1 MALILLTG
9 AYNHLEGSI
18 LDNLPD
24 FDLEELVISYLQIKK
39 NFYVLSNSIA
49 NKSTTFYSSSLDNF
63 YVPSKVSRDISDT
76 LKLSLSGIKVEDLSD
91 IVTDEDYNKLLTV
104 EEIFN
109 ERLPVDLKAFILSV
123 FQVPIPFIKEH
134 Q

>member
-1 MALILLTG
+1 MLNPFIDG
-9 AYNHLEGSI
+9 RPIPN
-18 LDNLPD
+18 
-24 FDLEELVISYLQIKK
+24 IKV
-39 NFYVLSNSIA
+39 NFKVKIKT
-49 NKSTTFYSSSLDNF
+49 KSTEESSIWNSFFAYVMGKPRTKIEFITVALMRNF
-63 YVPSKVSRDISDT
+63 
-76 LKLSLSGIKVEDLSD
+76 SLSTIKAEDLNG
-91 IVTDEDYNKLLTV
+91 IITEEDYEKLLTV

>member
-1 MALILLTG
+1 MLNPFIDG
-9 AYNHLEGSI
+9 RPIPN
-18 LDNLPD
+18 
-24 FDLEELVISYLQIKK
+24 IKV
-39 NFYVLSNSIA
+39 NFKVKIKT
-49 NKSTTFYSSSLDNF
+49 KSTEESSIWNSFFAYVMGKPRTKIEFITVALMRNF
-63 YVPSKVSRDISDT
+63 
-76 LKLSLSGIKVEDLSD
+76 SLSTIKVEDLNG
-91 IVTDEDYNKLLTV
+91 IIAEEDYEKLLTV

>member
-1 MALILLTG
+1 MLNPFIDG
-9 AYNHLEGSI
+9 RPIPNI
-18 LDNLPD
+18 RVN
-24 FDLEELVISYLQIKK
+24 FKVKIKT
-39 NFYVLSNSIA
+39 
-49 NKSTTFYSSSLDNF
+49 KSTEESSIWNSFFAYVMGKPRTKIEFITVALMRNF
-63 YVPSKVSRDISDT
+63 
-76 LKLSLSGIKVEDLSD
+76 SLSTIKVEDLNGV
-91 IVTDEDYNKLLTV
+91 IAEEDYEKLLTV

>member
-1 MALILLTG
+1 MIHMLNPFIDG
-9 AYNHLEGSI
+9 RPIPNI
-18 LDNLPD
+18 RVN
-24 FDLEELVISYLQIKK
+24 FKVKIKT
-39 NFYVLSNSIA
+39 
-49 NKSTTFYSSSLDNF
+49 KSTEESSIWNSFFAYVMGKPRTKIEFITVALMRNF
-63 YVPSKVSRDISDT
+63 
-76 LKLSLSGIKVEDLSD
+76 SLSTIKVEDLNGV
-91 IVTDEDYNKLLTV
+91 IADEDYEKLLTV

>member
-1 MALILLTG
+1 MIHMLNPFIDG
-9 AYNHLEGSI
+9 RPIPN
-18 LDNLPD
+18 
-24 FDLEELVISYLQIKK
+24 IKV
-39 NFYVLSNSIA
+39 NFKVKIKT
-49 NKSTTFYSSSLDNF
+49 KSTEESSIWNSFFAYVMGKPRTKIEFITVALMRNF
-63 YVPSKVSRDISDT
+63 
-76 LKLSLSGIKVEDLSD
+76 SLSTIKVEDLNG
-91 IVTDEDYNKLLTV
+91 IITEEDYEKLLTV

>member
-1 MALILLTG
+1 MLNPFIDG
-9 AYNHLEGSI
+9 RPIPN
-18 LDNLPD
+18 
-24 FDLEELVISYLQIKK
+24 IKV
-39 NFYVLSNSIA
+39 NFKVKIKT
-49 NKSTTFYSSSLDNF
+49 KSTEESSIWNSFFAYVMGKPRTKIEFITVALMRNF
-63 YVPSKVSRDISDT
+63 
-76 LKLSLSGIKVEDLSD
+76 SLSTIKVEDLNG
-91 IVTDEDYNKLLTV
+91 IIADEDYEKLLTV

>member
-1 MALILLTG
+1 MIHMLNPFIDG
-9 AYNHLEGSI
+9 RPIPNI
-18 LDNLPD
+18 RVN
-24 FDLEELVISYLQIKK
+24 FKVKIKT
-39 NFYVLSNSIA
+39 
-49 NKSTTFYSSSLDNF
+49 KSTEESSIWNSFFAYVMGKPRTKIEFITVALMRNF
-63 YVPSKVSRDISDT
+63 
-76 LKLSLSGIKVEDLSD
+76 SLSTIKVEDLNGV
-91 IVTDEDYNKLLTV
+91 IAEEDYEKLLTV